1 MEKLYQG
8 IRAVKEQ
15 YEAELLALPH
25 VHGVGI
31 GFAHPESE
39 ELAIW
44 LYIESDAPEN
54 YLLDRTEIEGHP
66 IGIIRTKHKVQIDD
80 GF

>member
-1 MEKLYQG
+1 MEKLYQD
-8 IRAVKEQ
+8 IRTVKQQ
-15 YEAELLALPH
+15 YEAELLALPY
-25 VHGVGI
+25 VHSVGI

-44 LYIESDAPEN
+44 LHIESDAPEN

-66 IGIIRTKHKVQIDD
+66 ISIIRINHKV
-80 GF
+80 

>member
-1 MEKLYQG
+1 MEKLDQD
-8 IRAVKEQ
+8 IRAVKQQ

-31 GFAHPESE
+31 GFTHPESE
-39 ELAIW
+39 ELAIL

-54 YLLDRTEIEGHP
+54 YLLNRTEIEGHP
-66 IGIIRTKHKVQIDD
+66 ISIIRTKHKVQINDN
-80 GF
+80 

>member
-1 MEKLYQG
+1 MEKLYQD
-8 IRAVKEQ
+8 IRTVKQ
-15 YEAELLALPH
+15 QHEAELLALPH

-44 LYIESDAPEN
+44 LHIESDAPEN

-66 IGIIRTKHKVQIDD
+66 ISIIRTNYKV
-80 GF
+80 